1 MLIYPLDF
9 LERSKPVTR
18 AIEKPLR
25 LTISDVFRG
34 GMQNPVSI
42 SGRIEA
48 GSLQQGDTIV
58 AIPSS
63 EKGTIKSIEVDDES
77 KEWAVAGHNVILHL
91 SNIDIVHLKYETNA
105 SNFIFAGANLISRA
119 GDIICD
125 PSQQVTPLGEFTLKI
140 LAFENITPMMV
151 DVHRGRLHLPGK
163 IVYLLSTLDKAT
175 GVVVK
180 KKPRHIAAGSL
191 ATVKVEMM
199 GTTIPLEGG
208 HKVVLR
214 NGGQTVAAGIVE

>member
-1 MLIYPLDF
+1 MH
-9 LERSKPVTR
+9 
-18 AIEKPLR
+18 
-25 LTISDVFRG
+25 
-34 GMQNPVSI
+34 NPVSI

-58 AIPSS
+58 AIPSG
-63 EKGTIKSIEVDDES
+63 EKATIKAIEVDDES
-77 KEWAVAGHNVILHL
+77 KEWAVAGHNVVLHL
-91 SNIDIVHLKYETNA
+91 SNIDIVHLKYELKTQYL
-105 SNFIFAGANLISRA
+105 SVVTDLFYRP

-125 PSQQVTPLGEFTLKI
+125 PAQPVIPLGSFTLKI
-140 LAFENITPMMV
+140 LAFENLTPMMV

-175 GVVVK
+175 GTVVR

-191 ATVKVEMM
+191 ATVKVEMV
-199 GTTIPLEGG
+199 GNPISLEVG

-214 NGGQTVAAGIVE
+214 CGGQTVAAGIVG